1 MLVGR
6 CEPASTLPTAGTPSL
21 RRAPRTPANCRA
33 LLPTPAGRLRG
44 KRKRTLYGGWPDSL
58 THPQN
63 DRGVPSRVGHSIFG
77 EEQGMHVETEGHRG
91 STEFV
96 YTVEWFES
104 SSEANLDDI
113 FAERT
118 TVRDYVYEACADIR
132 RPIVVLLDSRP
143 NLGESRFEFSV
154 GAPSMRGASRAHPG
168 YGRVPSP
175 EEDALQPILSLH
187 VALPEV
193 VPAASLSASRS
204 SCF

>member
-1 MLVGR
+1 MIVEFPL
-6 CEPASTLPTAGTPSL
+6 E
-21 RRAPRTPANCRA
+21 
-33 LLPTPAGRLRG
+33 
-44 KRKRTLYGGWPDSL
+44 
-58 THPQN
+58 
-63 DRGVPSRVGHSIFG
+63 GHSIFG

-96 YTVEWFES
+96 YTFEWFES

-154 GAPSMRGASRAHPG
+154 GPPSIVERRERTLDMVAFL
-168 YGRVPSP
+168 
-175 EEDALQPILSLH
+175 LQKKTLFSQFLSLH

-193 VPAASLSASRS
+193 VPAPPFRLLALPASS
-204 SCF
+204 